1 MIKVGILSGAHLHV
15 GSYAAQLNA
24 SPDAEIVG
32 IWDDDA
38 ERRARGSANYGTPE
52 FAEREALLEVCDAV
66 VICSE
71 NVKHRDNTEAAARA
85 GKHILC
91 EKPLATTPDDARAM
105 VDICAAAGVQLM
117 TAFPCRF
124 SPAFHHLLAAVQNG
138 EVGEILAVRGTNQG
152 KCPGGWFIQKELSG
166 GGAVMDH
173 TVHVTDLLRVL
184 LGSECATVFCES
196 DNGLLHGDFDD
207 TGFLNFSFENGV
219 FATLDASWSRPKVFP
234 TWGNVTMG
242 VVGTKGVIEMDMFS
256 QESVLYSDKTGGV
269 SYRGWGSD
277 IDEGLVNAFI
287 HSVKTGEPVPITG
300 VDGLRAVEVV
310 EAAYESV
317 RTGQVATVR
326 HR

>member
-1 MIKVGILSGAHLHV
+1 MVKVGILSAAHLHI

-24 SPDAEIVG
+24 SLDAEIVG

-38 ERRARGSANYGTPE
+38 ERRANGAANYGCPE
-52 FAEREALLEVCDAV
+52 YAERDALLEVCDAV

-71 NVKHRDNTEAAARA
+71 NIKHQENTEAAALFKR
-85 GKHILC
+85 HILC
-91 EKPLATTPDDARAM
+91 EKPLATTPDNARAM
-105 VDICAAAGVQLM
+105 VDTCAAAGVQLM

-184 LGSECATVFCES
+184 LGSECATVYCES
-196 DNGLLHGDFDD
+196 DNRLLHGDFDD
-207 TGFLNFSFENGV
+207 TGFLNFSFANGV

-242 VVGTKGVIEMDMFS
+242 VVGTKGVVEMDMFS

-269 SYRGWGSD
+269 SYHGWGSD
-277 IDEGLVNAFI
+277 IDKGLVNAFI